1 VENAPAYAIE
11 SVDNV
16 LLLLLLLR
24 RDGSLRVSTAA
35 AELGVAR
42 STAHRLLAMLRYR
55 DFVVQEQDRTYKP
68 GPAFAGLGLAGRA
81 ISLTATARPHLHWLS
96 SQVHETVNLM
106 TLSGD
111 DIRFTDSAEGRQVLR
126 VGSRTG
132 VVLPAHRTSGGK
144 VLLAELRR
152 SELMERHPK
161 LDPDSPE
168 MTSLFRALALTRRR
182 GYGTNFEESEPG
194 VTAIAVAVRDAEGV
208 AVAAL
213 SISAPTVRFRRAQ
226 IVELLPG
233 ARAAADRIRQ
243 DLMGYTARGAS
254 RA

>member
-1 VENAPAYAIE
+1 MENAPAYAIE
-11 SVDNV
+11 SVDNA
-16 LLLLLLLR
+16 LQLLLLLR

-55 DFVVQEQDRTYKP
+55 NFVVQEQDRTYKP
-68 GPAFAGLGLAGRA
+68 GPAFAVLGLMGAV
-81 ISLTATARPHLHWLS
+81 SLTAIARPHLDWLCA
-96 SQVHETVNLM
+96 QVHETVNLM
-106 TLSGD
+106 TLCGD

-152 SELMERHPK
+152 SELMERHPE

-168 MTSLFRALALTRRR
+168 MSSLFRALTLTRRR

-194 VTAIAVAVRDAEGV
+194 VTAIAVAVRNAEGV

-226 IVELLPG
+226 IVELLPV
-233 ARAAADRIRQ
+233 ARAAADRIRN
-243 DLMGYTARGAS
+243 DLMGYAGPGAF